1 MMEMDGIAGALI
13 LGLVIGLS
21 GALAP
26 GPTLVATIRG
36 ALAEGWT
43 AGPKVAA
50 GHAALETAVFLA
62 VVAGLGIAATAVDSA
77 VALVG
82 GAALV
87 VFGAM
92 TMRESRTAVLEAT
105 PGGTAAAGN
114 PYVAGAVTSA
124 ANPYFWIWWL
134 TIGAGLLLDG
144 LAGGL
149 AVAVAFMIGH
159 WAADFGWFGLVAAA
173 TAGGRRVMSVGQ
185 YRLVLAACGLFLI
198 LFGASYLWRA
208 FFA

>member
-1 MMEMDGIAGALI
+1 MIMEMDSIAGALAI
-13 LGLVIGLS
+13 GLVIGLS

-50 GHAALETAVFLA
+50 GHAVLEVMVFLA
-62 VVAGLGIAATAVDSA
+62 VVAGLGVAAGSVGPA

-82 GAALV
+82 GAALI

-92 TMRESRTAVLEAT
+92 TIRESRTAVLEAD
-105 PGGTAAAGN
+105 PGETAGN
-114 PYVAGAVTSA
+114 PYVAGAITSA

-134 TIGAGLLLDG
+134 TVGAGLLIDG

-149 AVAVAFMIGH
+149 AVAVAFILGH

-173 TAGGRRVMSVGQ
+173 TAGGRRVMSVRQ
-185 YRLVLAACGLFLI
+185 YRLVLGACGLFLV
-198 LFGASYLWRA
+198 LFGASYLWKA
-208 FFA
+208 FF

>member
-36 ALAEGWT
+36 ALAEGWA

-50 GHAALETAVFLA
+50 GHAALETAVFIA
-62 VVAGLGIAATAVDSA
+62 VVAGLGVAAGSVDSA
-77 VALVG
+77 VACVG

-87 VFGAM
+87 VFGGM
-92 TMRESRTAVLEAT
+92 TIRESRTAVLETA
-105 PGGTAAAGN
+105 PGGTAGN

-124 ANPYFWIWWL
+124 ANPYFWIWWF
-134 TIGAGLLLDG
+134 TIGAGLLLDS

-173 TAGGRRVMSVGQ
+173 TAGGKRVMSVGQ
-185 YRLVLAACGLFLI
+185 YRLVLGACGLFLI
-198 LFGASYLWRA
+198 LFGASYLWQA
-208 FFA
+208 FA

>member
-1 MMEMDGIAGALI
+1 MMMEMDGIAGALAI
-13 LGLVIGLS
+13 GLVIGLS

-26 GPTLVATIRG
+26 GPTLVATIRS
-36 ALAEGWT
+36 ALADGWT

-50 GHAALETAVFLA
+50 GHAALEMAIFLA
-62 VVAGLGIAATAVDSA
+62 VVAGLGVAAGSVGPA

-82 GAALV
+82 GVALI

-92 TMRESRTAVLEAT
+92 TLRDSRTAVLEAA
-105 PGGTAAAGN
+105 PEGAVGN
-114 PYVAGAVTSA
+114 PYLAGAVTSA

-134 TIGAGLLLDG
+134 TVGAGFLLDG

-159 WAADFGWFGLVAAA
+159 WGADFGWFGIVAAA
-173 TAGGRRVMSVGQ
+173 TAGGRRVMSVRQ
-185 YRLVLAACGLFLI
+185 YRLVLGACGLFLV
-198 LFGASYLWRA
+198 LFGASYLWKA
-208 FFA
+208 FL

>member
-1 MMEMDGIAGALI
+1 MITEMDGIAGALI

-36 ALAEGWT
+36 ALSEGWA
-43 AGPKVAA
+43 AGPKIAA

-62 VVAGLGIAATAVDSA
+62 VVAGLGIAADPVGPA

-87 VFGAM
+87 VFGTM
-92 TMRESRTAVLEAT
+92 TIRESRKAVLEAA
-105 PGGTAAAGN
+105 PGGAAAGN

-149 AVAVAFMIGH
+149 AVAGAFMIGH

-185 YRLVLAACGLFLI
+185 YRLVLAACGVFLI
-198 LFGASYLWRA
+198 LFGASYLWQA
-208 FFA
+208 FA